1 MIRPF
6 LIALQ
11 FLTRL
16 PVPESSSVSDR
27 QIGQSLL
34 YYPVVGLVIGGIL
47 VLVAWATEGGPEA
60 VRAVLLLV
68 IWTLITGAL
77 HLDGLADSADAWV
90 GGYGDREKT
99 MAIMK
104 DPYVGPAGV
113 VVILLVIMAKYASL
127 EVLLSQ
133 ANYVALVL
141 VPVLTRAMM
150 PLLLLT
156 TDYVRKNG
164 LGSVLAN
171 HHPKR
176 ASCGV
181 IIICVMLTPIMA
193 GVNGVWLLAALAI
206 AFLSLRRVMI
216 QRIQGTTG
224 DTLGA
229 MVELSEAVGLMT
241 MAMIIQ
247 NGLP

>member
-1 MIRPF
+1 MIKPL

-11 FLTRL
+11 LLTRL
-16 PVPESSSVSDR
+16 PVPDTGKVTDQ

-34 YYPVVGLVIGGIL
+34 FYPVVGLIIGGL
-47 VLVAWATEGGPEA
+47 LALVAWLTEGGPEA

-90 GGYGDREKT
+90 GGYGDKEKT

-113 VVILLVIMAKYASL
+113 TIILLVLIAKYASL
-127 EVLLSQ
+127 EALLSQ
-133 ANYVALVL
+133 ANYVALIL
-141 VPVLTRAMM
+141 VPMLSRVMM

-164 LGSVLAN
+164 MGSALAL

-176 ASCGV
+176 ASRW
-181 IIICVMLTPIMA
+181 IIFGCALLTVAIA
-193 GVNGVWLLAALAI
+193 GSDGLRLLATLAVV
-206 AFLSLRRVMI
+206 FLYLRRVMI

-229 MVELSEAVGLMT
+229 MVELSEAAGVMV
-241 MAMIIQ
+241 MALII
-247 NGLP
+247 

>member
-1 MIRPF
+1 MINPL

-11 FLTRL
+11 LLTRL
-16 PVPESSSVSDR
+16 PVPDTGPVNDR

-34 YYPVVGLVIGGIL
+34 FYPVVGLIIGGL
-47 VLVAWATEGGPEA
+47 LALTAWITEGGSEG

-77 HLDGLADSADAWV
+77 HLDGLADSTDAWV
-90 GGYGDREKT
+90 GGYGDKEKT

-113 VVILLVIMAKYASL
+113 TIILLVLIAKYAAL
-127 EVLLSQ
+127 EALLSQ
-133 ANYVALVL
+133 ANYVALIL
-141 VPVLTRAMM
+141 VPMLSRVMM

-164 LGSVLAN
+164 MGSALAA
-171 HHPKR
+171 HHPKCTSQWIIF
-176 ASCGV
+176 SCA
-181 IIICVMLTPIMA
+181 MLTLIVA
-193 GVNGVWLLAALAI
+193 GNNGLWLLATLTI
-206 AFLSLRRVMI
+206 VFLYLRRVMI

-229 MVELSEAVGLMT
+229 MVELSEAAGVMV
-241 MAMIIQ
+241 MALVI
-247 NGLP
+247 

>member
-1 MIRPF
+1 MIKPL

-11 FLTRL
+11 LLTRL
-16 PVPESSSVSDR
+16 PVPNTGTVTDR
-27 QIGQSLL
+27 QVGQSLL
-34 YYPVVGLVIGGIL
+34 YYPVVGLIIGGL
-47 VLVAWATEGGPEA
+47 LSLAAWLTEGSPEA

-90 GGYGDREKT
+90 GGYGDKEKT
-99 MAIMK
+99 LAIMK

-113 VVILLVIMAKYASL
+113 TVILLVLIAKYAAL

-133 ANYVALVL
+133 ANYIALALVPML
-141 VPVLTRAMM
+141 ARVMM

-164 LGSVLAN
+164 MGSALAA
-171 HHPKR
+171 HHPKC
-176 ASCGV
+176 ASQWNTFSCTLLT
-181 IIICVMLTPIMA
+181 IIVA
-193 GVNGVWLLAALAI
+193 GNSGLWLLFTLAVV
-206 AFLSLRRVMI
+206 FLYLRWIMI
-216 QRIQGTTG
+216 KRIQGTTG

-229 MVELSEAVGLMT
+229 MVELSEAAGLIVL
-241 MAMIIQ
+241 ALAIQ
-247 NGLP
+247 S

>member
-1 MIRPF
+1 MIKPL

-16 PVPESSSVSDR
+16 PVPDAGKVTDQ

-34 YYPVVGLVIGGIL
+34 SYPVVGLIIGGL
-47 VLVAWATEGGPEA
+47 LALAAWVTEGSPDS
-60 VRAVLLLV
+60 VRAALLLI

-77 HLDGLADSADAWV
+77 HIDGLADSADAWV
-90 GGYGDREKT
+90 GGYGDKEKT

-113 VVILLVIMAKYASL
+113 TIILLVLIAKYASL

-141 VPVLTRAMM
+141 VPMLARVMM

-164 LGSVLAN
+164 LGSALAS
-171 HHPKR
+171 HHPKCISQWIIF
-176 ASCGV
+176 SCAL
-181 IIICVMLTPIMA
+181 LTITVA
-193 GVNGVWLLAALAI
+193 GSSGVWLLAALTI
-206 AFLSLRRVMI
+206 VFLYLRRIMI
-216 QRIQGTTG
+216 QRIEGATG
-224 DTLGA
+224 DSMGA
-229 MVELSEAVGLMT
+229 MLELSEATGLIT
-241 MAMIIQ
+241 LALSI
-247 NGLP
+247 

>member
-1 MIRPF
+1 MIKPL

-16 PVPESSSVSDR
+16 PVPDTGTVTDR

-34 YYPVVGLVIGGIL
+34 FYPAVGLIIGGL
-47 VLVAWATEGGPEA
+47 LALTTWMTEGSPAGVQA
-60 VRAVLLLV
+60 ALLLI

-90 GGYGDREKT
+90 GGFGDREKT
-99 MAIMK
+99 LAIMK

-113 VVILLVIMAKYASL
+113 TLILLVLIAKYAAL
-127 EVLLSQ
+127 EVLLNQ
-133 ANYVALVL
+133 TNYVALIL
-141 VPVLTRAMM
+141 VPMVSRAMM

-164 LGSVLAN
+164 LGSALAT
-171 HHPKR
+171 HHPR
-176 ASCGV
+176 CISQWVIFSCA
-181 IIICVMLTPIMA
+181 MLTLFMA
-193 GVNGVWLLAALAI
+193 GSSGLWLLITLAALFI
-206 AFLSLRRVMI
+206 YLRWIMI

-229 MVELSEAVGLMT
+229 MVELSEAVGLMAL
-241 MAMIIQ
+241 AMSI
-247 NGLP
+247 